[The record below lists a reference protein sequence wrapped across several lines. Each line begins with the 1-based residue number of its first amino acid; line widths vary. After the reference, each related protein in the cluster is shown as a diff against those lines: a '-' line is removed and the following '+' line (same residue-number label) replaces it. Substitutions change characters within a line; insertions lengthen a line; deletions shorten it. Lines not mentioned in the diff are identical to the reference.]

1 MRPTRLGNEPS
12 HLRRSLRDRRSFL
25 KPETR
30 FLARSRDETF
40 LRTQARSTH
49 GTVYTLVARLH
60 SSPPFLMCNLD
71 RQEATS
77 VQTHSDLLRH
87 KKRNKTKQT
96 SPLAL
101 LLRYLQKNNSL
112 AYKTHG
118 VHTHQNTFAAL
129 LTSKHPL
136 NLSPT
141 NLLTSSLSH
150 KLHNRNLTLPKPEAL
165 KLKPDDEK
173 TSLLFSSP
181 LLSPPLTYSLL
192 VMRSVRALILPLI
205 VLKTRPTTS
214 TYICP
219 PLR

>member
-71 RQEATS
+71 RQEATD
-77 VQTHSDLLRH
+77 VPRACKHTQICFVT

-118 VHTHQNTFAAL
+118 VHTHQNTLSLPCSLPNTL
-129 LTSKHPL
+129 LTSL
-136 NLSPT
+136 
-141 NLLTSSLSH
+141 LLTS
-150 KLHNRNLTLPKPEAL
+150 
-165 KLKPDDEK
+165 
-173 TSLLFSSP
+173 
-181 LLSPPLTYSLL
+181 
-192 VMRSVRALILPLI
+192 
-205 VLKTRPTTS
+205 
-214 TYICP
+214 
-219 PLR
+219 